1 MNFLYLKYSIVI
13 YHFMKKLYATPRK
26 HFEECCFHGKYPW
39 DLIDIMVSLF
49 FMLLPELIE
58 SNTSA
63 SMFLLLGAFAITAVT
78 LA

>member
-1 MNFLYLKYSIVI
+1 MQLQGSILRNVVNS
-13 YHFMKKLYATPRK
+13 
-26 HFEECCFHGKYPW
+26 HGKCPW

-49 FMLLPELIE
+49 FMLLPELVE